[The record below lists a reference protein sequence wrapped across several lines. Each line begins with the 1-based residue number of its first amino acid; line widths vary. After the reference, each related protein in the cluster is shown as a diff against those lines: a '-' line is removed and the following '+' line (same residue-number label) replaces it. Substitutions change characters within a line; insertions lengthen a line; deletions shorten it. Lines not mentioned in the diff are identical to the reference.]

1 MRSTEDSVLPLA
13 FFPSPRLRQKS
24 GHNSLF
30 ATTVRDGGCNFEIV
44 AIAVHPDY
52 QRQGLGRQV
61 MDAVMAFFHE
71 AAPESA
77 YVDLIADHHS
87 PALYS
92 KYGNEPVA
100 PKSLGIARTHKR

>member
-1 MRSTEDSVLPLA
+1 
-13 FFPSPRLRQKS
+13 
-24 GHNSLF
+24 
-30 ATTVRDGGCNFEIV
+30 
-44 AIAVHPDY
+44 
-52 QRQGLGRQV
+52 

-87 PALYS
+87 LALYS